1 MTMLNRR
8 HFLHAAALIGAL
20 APVSGIFARDVAALA
35 RYGSSAGLKPR
46 GRSLV
51 DLLTDIIIPRTN
63 TPGARDAGATDFID
77 MMLREWATDQQR
89 ERFLSGLAAFDR
101 DVVER
106 TGERFERLEPDARR
120 ELVAALDRE
129 AFPIPANPP
138 LPFIVA
144 MKSLTLAGYYTSE
157 AGAAE
162 ELALNVASASY
173 VPCGRMSEASR
184 AESILPS
191 YKLTAFD

>member
-1 MTMLNRR
+1 
-8 HFLHAAALIGAL
+8 
-20 APVSGIFARDVAALA
+20 
-35 RYGSSAGLKPR
+35 
-46 GRSLV
+46 
-51 DLLTDIIIPRTN
+51 
-63 TPGARDAGATDFID
+63 
-77 MMLREWATDQQR
+77 MLRDWATDQQR

-101 DVVER
+101 DALER
-106 TGERFERLEPDARR
+106 TGKRFERLEPDARR
-120 ELVAALDRE
+120 EVVAALDRE
-129 AFPIPANPP
+129 AFPIPADSP

-162 ELALNVASASY
+162 ELALNLASASY
-173 VPCGRMSEASR
+173 VPCGRMSESSR